1 MIITLD
7 FSVDTLS
14 LSSIRA
20 SCNNSDNQSE
30 SGLKKLRKPLIEP
43 TWYNPSIVDPNDSKI
58 SSAIVFG
65 AFLSTLESE
74 WQGIATSANAES
86 VEPCKKIIPIRF
98 LNSNVRHHRVGE
110 VDEIHIN

>member
-1 MIITLD
+1 MTITLD

-30 SGLKKLRKPLIEP
+30 SAEKLRKPLIEL
-43 TWYNPSIVDPNDSKI
+43 TWHNPSIVDPNDSKI

-86 VEPCKKIIPIRF
+86 VELARRLF
-98 LNSNVRHHRVGE
+98 QS
-110 VDEIHIN
+110 DS